1 MAQQKT
7 LCRASTL
14 LITTHILQP
23 RAQHVSIK
31 DVSVLVVDEA
41 DLLFSFGYEQD
52 VRALLNH
59 MGPIFQSFL
68 MSATMTNVCLVSLA
82 KPEDFESCW

>member
-1 MAQQKT
+1 LQ
-7 LCRASTL
+7 
-14 LITTHILQP
+14 HISL
-23 RAQHVSIK
+23 K

-68 MSATMTNVCLVSLA
+68 MSATMTNVCARPPCARALTDQDKARGRGSRAGAYSL
-82 KPEDFESCW
+82 